1 MDAKAISIFVDE
13 SGSFTYPDEMSPYY
27 LVGLVLH
34 DQDKAV
40 HDAIARYERD
50 LDLMGLTHLCF
61 HAGPIIRRE
70 ECFQPMNWQLRSRI
84 FKKMLA
90 FARQVDYRYH
100 CLFVNKRF
108 VTSVEKIT
116 AELKKS
122 LASFLDDRFAEFSGY
137 DVIKVY
143 YDHGQTEVNAM
154 LKEAFTAKFGGKVEF
169 VPDVRPEKYK
179 LFQLADLIC
188 TVSLIA
194 RKLAL
199 GYSMTSSEHRFF
211 GGPRA
216 FMRNILRSIKPKE
229 I

>member
-1 MDAKAISIFVDE
+1 MDEKTVSVFVDE

-34 DQDKAV
+34 DQGKAV
-40 HDAIARYERD
+40 HDAIARYERE

-70 ECFQPMNWQLRSRI
+70 ECFQAMNWQLRSRI

-90 FARQVDYRYH
+90 FARQVDYRYR

-108 VTSVEKIT
+108 VTSVEKIAT
-116 AELKKS
+116 ELKRS
-122 LASFLDDRFAEFSGY
+122 LASFLDDCFTEFSGY

-143 YDHGQTEVNAM
+143 YDHGQAEVNAM

-169 VPDVRPEKYK
+169 VPDVKPEKYK

-194 RKLAL
+194 RKLEL
-199 GYSMTSSEHRFF
+199 GYPMTNSEHKFF
-211 GGPRA
+211 GGPRV
-216 FMRNILRSIKPKE
+216 FMRNVLRSIKSRE

>member
-1 MDAKAISIFVDE
+1 MDAKTISIFVDE

-40 HDAIARYERD
+40 HDAIARYERE

-116 AELKKS
+116 TELKQS
-122 LASFLDDRFAEFSGY
+122 LSSFLDEHFAEFSGH

-143 YDHGQTEVNAM
+143 YDRGQAEVNAM

-169 VPDVRPEKYK
+169 VPDVKPEKYK

-194 RKLAL
+194 RKIEL
-199 GYSMTSSEHRFF
+199 GYPMTNSEHKFF
-211 GGPRA
+211 GGPRV
-216 FMRNILRSIKPKE
+216 FTRNILRSIKLRE